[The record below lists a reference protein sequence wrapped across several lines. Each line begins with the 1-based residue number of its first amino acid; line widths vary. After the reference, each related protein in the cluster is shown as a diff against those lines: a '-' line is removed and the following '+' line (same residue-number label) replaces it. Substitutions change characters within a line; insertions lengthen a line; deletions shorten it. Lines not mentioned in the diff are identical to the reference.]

1 MAYTL
6 LNDYDNNYA
15 ETEVKVAIGGYQATL
30 AQENDSFEFKGT
42 IFSKTVTNS
51 GGYKHI
57 YIQNTSGNT
66 QIINDYYADF
76 MEAAGLG
83 YIQGEWQANILSW
96 LPRDGLTHRFGAG
109 TNSVTY
115 PLISAKYTETESGSN
130 HSQRGDIGLAATAYA
145 GQSGAATV
153 GVQGYTNTIGY
164 ACFLALDTRTEAE
177 YGGYVFG
184 YITFFSN
191 HNSYSGQSRT
201 ELNIY
206 YSENINTR
214 VWNNGGVSP
223 DAGQKGFKP
232 VGDRTKPNSPV
243 GGGGRSGQVPPY
255 TTDTIELPGEPNESY
270 ASAIGSGFVNVYK
283 VEESQLRKI
292 GNILF
297 DPDFDGRL
305 KQLVSNPIDCLI
317 SLNVFPCTPHI
328 GSSEYIRGFGFNF
341 KFEDDSDSA
350 SGHRLSQQ
358 FKTFDFGSVVIPEQ
372 WESYLDYDATSVT
385 LFLPFIGEVD
395 LPTAEVMGS
404 TVNVTYTVDFLT
416 GMCVA
421 NVGITKAVSIGD
433 RSVSN
438 KAVHSYQGNC
448 AVNIPLTAVNYGA
461 MVGSF
466 INAANTG
473 LRSGIAGGLSS
484 LASDIVSGGFK
495 PTVTTKGTLSANAGF
510 CGVLYPYITINRPI
524 PVECDNYQE
533 VEGYPSYINNTIGSL
548 QGLCVCD
555 AIDLSGITGATASE
569 IARLEQLCK
578 EGVRN

>member
-1 MAYTL
+1 MGYVQLYDYNNNHELTDVNMAY
-6 LNDYDNNYA
+6 A
-15 ETEVKVAIGGYQATL
+15 GYQATISQQ
-30 AQENDSFEFKGT
+30 ADSF
-42 IFSKTVTNS
+42 IFQDNVYTKKIVTQGNYHAIEITGHGYINS
-51 GGYKHI
+51 DNYHL
-57 YIQNTSGNT
+57 
-66 QIINDYYADF
+66 F
-76 MEAAGLG
+76 MNAAGLG
-83 YIQGEWQANILSW
+83 YIEYTFQADIRAW
-96 LPRDGLTHRFGAG
+96 LEANSGQHRFGG
-109 TNSVTY
+109 NETQTIY
-115 PLISAKYTETESGSN
+115 PTI
-130 HSQRGDIGLAATAYA
+130 A
-145 GQSGAATV
+145 GQYSTSNNFWQAQVSIAENAQSARTFSLSGQPHAS
-153 GVQGYTNTIGY
+153 YTTFGY
-164 ACFLALDTRTEAE
+164 ASFIALDTRSEAE
-177 YGGYVFG
+177 YGGFVFG
-184 YITFFSN
+184 LIGLNCVHSATNDDVIF
-191 HNSYSGQSRT
+191 
-201 ELNIY
+201 EL
-206 YSENINTR
+206 S
-214 VWNNGGVSP
+214 WNNTINARTLSAGYSP

-232 VGDRTKPNSPV
+232 VGDRTRPNSPV

-270 ASAIGSGFVNVYK
+270 ASAIGSGFINVYK
-283 VEESQLRKI
+283 VEESQLRKV

-305 KQLVSNPIDCLI
+305 KQLISNPIDCLI
-317 SLNVFPCTPHI
+317 SLNVFPCAPHT

-350 SGHRLSQQ
+350 TGHRLSKQ
-358 FKTFDFGSVVIPEQ
+358 FRTFDFGSVVIPEQ

-404 TVNVTYTVDFLT
+404 SVNVTYTVDFLT